1 MTALDRKW
9 WKDNSNNN
17 NDDDDDDD
25 DDNKNNTNNN
35 DDNDEDDN
43 ELDKLVSLQWTL
55 TAHLHTSN
63 QNNCSRVVIWAN
75 QI

>member
-17 NDDDDDDD
+17 DDDDDDD
-25 DDNKNNTNNN
+25 DDDDTNNTNNN

-43 ELDKLVSLQWTL
+43 KLDKLVSLQWIL

-63 QNNCSRVVIWAN
+63 QNNCSRVVIKAN